1 MSTSNEEPLVSSPK
15 MDSLEEF
22 MKSDIVAPY
31 WYLRYCG
38 WTASVAMGGSLLI
51 VYGLPICRQNKLRGM
66 KFRIDYY
73 LHERLVIDLPVEGED
88 EAVEYVQNHLSDP
101 WSIFGYQTTEILV
114 QDLRATQMK

>member
-1 MSTSNEEPLVSSPK
+1 
-15 MDSLEEF
+15 
-22 MKSDIVAPY
+22 
-31 WYLRYCG
+31 
-38 WTASVAMGGSLLI
+38 
-51 VYGLPICRQNKLRGM
+51 M